1 MTPERTFE
9 ELQRELDEL
18 VARLER
24 GDVPLDEALGP
35 LGAGRG
41 ALPRVRQSGST
52 RPSCASRSSVS
63 ACRASRVTA
72 RRRKGKVGTPW
83 PSRVAELIRSIP
95 IFADLD
101 DASVKQLASD
111 FIEREFAAGQ
121 AIATEGEGGLN
132 FFVVESGTADVSVG
146 GQTVGSL
153 GPGASFGEVALVDK
167 SARSATVT
175 ATSQLRAFALPVWSF
190 RSFAES
196 RPSVTWKLLELLAE
210 RLRAAEHR

>member
-1 MTPERTFE
+1 MA
-9 ELQRELDEL
+9 Q
-18 VARLER
+18 
-24 GDVPLDEALGP
+24 
-35 LGAGRG
+35 
-41 ALPRVRQSGST
+41 
-52 RPSCASRSSVS
+52 PS
-63 ACRASRVTA
+63 
-72 RRRKGKVGTPW
+72 
-83 PSRVAELIRSIP
+83 AELIRGIA

-111 FIEREFAAGQ
+111 FIEREFDAGQ
-121 AIATEGEGGLN
+121 PIATEGEGGLN

-146 GQTVGSL
+146 SSSVATL
-153 GPGASFGEVALVDK
+153 GPGASFGEIALVDK

-175 ATSQLRAFALPVWSF
+175 ATTPLRAYALPVWSF

>member
-1 MTPERTFE
+1 MA
-9 ELQRELDEL
+9 Q
-18 VARLER
+18 
-24 GDVPLDEALGP
+24 
-35 LGAGRG
+35 
-41 ALPRVRQSGST
+41 
-52 RPSCASRSSVS
+52 PSSD
-63 ACRASRVTA
+63 
-72 RRRKGKVGTPW
+72 
-83 PSRVAELIRSIP
+83 LIRGIS

-101 DASVKQLASD
+101 SAAIAQLASD
-111 FIEREFAAGQ
+111 FIEREFSAGD

-146 GQTVGSL
+146 GNTVGTL

-175 ATSQLRAFALPVWSF
+175 ATTTLRAYALPVWSF

-196 RPSVTWKLLELLAE
+196 RPEVTWKLLELLAE